1 MIVYKKPFI
10 KCKYTYGSCFITNVI
25 FFLMWFIIGFNTDN
39 ADYTLGYCVPYYDL
53 SQNYFET
60 GYRYLNIPRKNLRV
74 NIFSI
79 SFDFNDSN
87 VVFYYVIL
95 IKKYAR
101 FPVFVTILY
110 MIYPL
115 LLQSVQIRNALA
127 AAIVI
132 YALRYLDQN
141 ERCYKYLFFVFLA
154 GSIHNISLIY
164 FLLVFTRKKTV
175 SFVFKIS
182 GCIFIFLYIIIIFF
196 QNKILSLLY
205 FLLKDERVYL
215 YANLNEQ
222 HLFIKSMLPYII
234 VGGLLLYIFIVK
246 KKRYIRLKNISS
258 QDKTL
263 FKSGLTLLLGFLPL
277 FLIDGNY
284 YRIWA
289 FFLPVIY
296 IAILNMN
303 QYSGKLKNDKWI
315 MRACCM
321 TLAAGLFILDLSPYD
336 PNGYEQVTKAVIQN
350 NAILEWLK

>member
-25 FFLMWFIIGFNTDN
+25 FILMWFIIGFNTDN

-60 GYRYLNIPRKNLRV
+60 GYRYLNILGRTCGLTFFQFRL
-74 NIFSI
+74 
-79 SFDFNDSN
+79 
-87 VVFYYVIL
+87 IL
-95 IKKYAR
+95 MTVMLLLLCNSIKKYAR

-132 YALRYLDQN
+132 YALRYLDEN

-263 FKSGLTLLLGFLPL
+263 LKASTLLLGFLPL